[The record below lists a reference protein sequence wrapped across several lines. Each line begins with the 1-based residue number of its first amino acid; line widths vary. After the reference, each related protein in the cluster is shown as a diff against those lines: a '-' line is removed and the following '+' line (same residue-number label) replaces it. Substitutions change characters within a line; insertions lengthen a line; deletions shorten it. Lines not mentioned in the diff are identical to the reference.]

1 MLKVMIVFLFRDFST
16 GELYSLEI
24 ILYIYI
30 HCQMFVLFMVSVLNY
45 NMEDIHVVKGY
56 YMLT

>member
-1 MLKVMIVFLFRDFST
+1 MIVFLFRDFST

-24 ILYIYI
+24 ILYSYI